1 MNWAKA
7 INVLFLTL
15 VTLATSVGCKPQEP
29 TPAPT
34 DLCTLVVVMQMD
46 DVVTLDPH
54 HAYEITNLMIHH
66 NTYDTLVEHRPPD
79 LSRAYPRLAE
89 KWSVSDDGLTYTFR
103 LRPGVRFASG
113 NPMTAEDVC
122 FSWTRLIN
130 LKGNPSF
137 YADVIDEVKVVDELT
152 VKVRLKRASPAFLSI
167 IAAPAMSILDSQ
179 VVRAHGGTDAADADQ
194 TDQAQDW
201 LDQNSAGSGP
211 FSLAGWTPKGE
222 IVLEANPNCWR
233 GAPELDRVIIKHV
246 ADASTQ
252 LELLQRGE
260 ADIVHTLDI
269 GLVDQVLTDPNLTLV
284 TGQTLNMTYL
294 AMSPDPELGGPLADR
309 RVRQAIAYALDYE
322 GIVQDLLGGYADY
335 APSVIPLGIMGVD
348 PALRR
353 THDLARASSL
363 LREASYEN
371 GELELELAYGA
382 EPGSLRET
390 VAAKIKADLEE
401 AGISVN
407 LRPMEFSEYL
417 IEMRSQ
423 RLPFALGIWVP
434 DYVDPTM
441 WSDYFSYPDRG
452 IAYRVKY
459 DSPEAARWADVVATA
474 FDPSQREA
482 AVRNLIQVWM
492 DDAPFVMVYQPQQL
506 VALSTDVRGFVYDPV
521 LFTNF
526 SDVSK

>member
-1 MNWAKA
+1 M
-7 INVLFLTL
+7 
-15 VTLATSVGCKPQEP
+15 LAAAVGCRTQEP
-29 TPAPT
+29 THTP
-34 DLCTLVVVMQMD
+34 LELRTLVVVMEID

-54 HAYEITNLMIHH
+54 HAYEVTNLMIHH

-89 KWSVSDDGLTYTFR
+89 EWSVSDDGLTYTFK

-113 NPMTAEDVC
+113 NPVTAEDVR
-122 FSWTRLIN
+122 FSWMRLIN

-137 YADVIDEVKVVDELT
+137 YADGIDEVKTVDELT
-152 VKVRLKRASPAFLSI
+152 VRVRLKRPSPAFLST

-194 TDQAQDW
+194 TDQAKGW
-201 LDQNSAGSGP
+201 LDQNSVGSGP
-211 FSLAGWTPKGE
+211 FMLAGWTPKGE

-233 GAPELDRVIIKHV
+233 GAPELDRVIIRHV

-260 ADIVHTLDI
+260 ADIVHTLDM
-269 GLVDQVLTDPNLTLV
+269 GLVDQVLDDSNLTLV

-294 AMSPDPELGGPLADR
+294 AMSPDAELGGPLADQ

-322 GIVQDLLGGYADY
+322 AIIQDLLGGYADY
-335 APSVIPLGIMGVD
+335 APSVIPLGVMGVD
-348 PALRR
+348 PAMRR
-353 THDLARASSL
+353 GRDLDRARVL
-363 LREASYEN
+363 LREAGYES

-382 EPGSLRET
+382 EPGSLREAI
-390 VAAKIKADLEE
+390 AARIKADLEE

-407 LRPMEFSEYL
+407 LQPMEFSEYL
-417 IEMRSQ
+417 NEMRSQ
-423 RLPFALGIWVP
+423 QLPFALGIWVP

-441 WSDYFSYPDRG
+441 WTDYFSYPDRG

-459 DSPEAARWADVVATA
+459 DSPEAVRWADVVATE
-474 FDPSQREA
+474 FDYSQREA

-492 DDAPFVMVYQPQQL
+492 DDVPFVMVYQPQQL
-506 VALSTDVRGFVYDPV
+506 VALSTEVRGFVYDPI
-521 LFTNF
+521 LFANF